1 MPPFLLK
8 GVHLIHTTRVEYSI
22 WIHIHQIVEVLLTI
36 PEDPSPVGKRKSIQV
51 KTLQENKGQV
61 QLCYYCSAAECCGRG
76 TRVPDTLIPLV
87 R

>member
-1 MPPFLLK
+1 
-8 GVHLIHTTRVEYSI
+8 
-22 WIHIHQIVEVLLTI
+22 
-36 PEDPSPVGKRKSIQV
+36 
-51 KTLQENKGQV
+51 LQENKGQV